1 ESSLRRTLVKMAA
14 MVNYDHVSAQTEVI
28 FGTDWMKAVKSR
40 CQPGDMVVC
49 VDHEQYGVQKKP
61 LPEILQPDLDVPL
74 YILPGFDP
82 QNNSSLWWMAQAV
95 AWTGFIVLILGFSLL
110 QVKII
115 LLATSWTI
123 FLELLTTAVEFW
135 LILVWNHLF
144 R

>member
-1 ESSLRRTLVKMAA
+1 
-14 MVNYDHVSAQTEVI
+14 
-28 FGTDWMKAVKSR
+28 
-40 CQPGDMVVC
+40 
-49 VDHEQYGVQKKP
+49 
-61 LPEILQPDLDVPL
+61 
-74 YILPGFDP
+74 
-82 QNNSSLWWMAQAV
+82 MAQAV

-115 LLATSWTI
+115 LIDTSWTL